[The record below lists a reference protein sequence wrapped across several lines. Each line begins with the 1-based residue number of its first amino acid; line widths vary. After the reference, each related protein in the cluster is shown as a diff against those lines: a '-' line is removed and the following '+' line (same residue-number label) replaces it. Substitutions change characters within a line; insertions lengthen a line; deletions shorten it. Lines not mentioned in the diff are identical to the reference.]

1 MEQEGFCKILVE
13 TDEEKRI
20 RIAARLRKRNAMEKA
35 DPAHK
40 ELIYMD
46 GERD

>member
-1 MEQEGFCKILVE
+1 MMVE

-20 RIAARLRKRNAMEKA
+20 RVAARLRKRNAMEKA

-40 ELIYMD
+40 DLIYMD
-46 GERD
+46 GVRD